1 MTAQTDAN
9 TSLLEGALHKVATTE
24 VPEVEKIAIAFS
36 GGLDSTLCIT
46 LAREKYHADV
56 VAITVDVG
64 QGQDEIEQSFAKAK
78 QLNIEPILIDA
89 KEEFASEW
97 LTKAIQANSDYLGY
111 PVSTSMTRQLI
122 AAKVAQAAVEL
133 GCDSLMEGSSG
144 KGNDQYRMHN
154 VFSIFAPGLKIL
166 VPVRDFDLTR
176 TEELALCEH
185 YGVPVT
191 EIISGGD
198 DKTMWC
204 RSIASGGIGL
214 DTELP
219 DNIWM
224 WLTSPEKAPDV
235 ATTVSITFQNGL
247 PVALNGQLMELS
259 ELIPALNEL
268 GGANGIGKIDIF
280 EDGIMDLKSREIYE
294 APAAKILLTVHK
306 DIEAATLTKQQLV
319 FKKQVD
325 SMWAALVY
333 HGEWFQPLK
342 SNLDAFVAS
351 TQDVV
356 QGTWT
361 VKLYKGSVEIV
372 KRESAAML
380 FRPEIRSIAASGYN
394 QQLAGPAAY
403 IRGLPFQ
410 VIAVRDAEL
419 SAQGVQA

>member
-1 MTAQTDAN
+1 MAQ
-9 TSLLEGALHKVATTE
+9 K
-24 VPEVEKIAIAFS
+24 
-36 GGLDSTLCIT
+36 
-46 LAREKYHADV
+46 
-56 VAITVDVG
+56 
-64 QGQDEIEQSFAKAK
+64 
-78 QLNIEPILIDA
+78 
-89 KEEFASEW
+89 
-97 LTKAIQANSDYLGY
+97 
-111 PVSTSMTRQLI
+111 
-122 AAKVAQAAVEL
+122 AVEL
-133 GCDSLMEGSSG
+133 GCDALMEGSSG

-154 VFSIFAPGLKIL
+154 VFSVFAPELKIL

-224 WLTSPEKAPDV
+224 WLTPPEKAPDV
-235 ATTVSITFQNGL
+235 ATTVSITFQNGI
-247 PVALNGQLMELS
+247 PVALNGQPMELA

-294 APAAKILLTVHK
+294 APAAKIILAVHK
-306 DIEAATLTKQQLV
+306 DMESATLTKQQLV
-319 FKKQVD
+319 FKKNVD
-325 SMWAALVY
+325 ANWASLVY

-342 SNLDAFVAS
+342 ANLDAFVAS
-351 TQDVV
+351 TQHVV

-361 VKLYKGSVEIV
+361 VKLYKGSIEIV
-372 KRESAAML
+372 KRESTALL
-380 FRPEIRSIAASGYN
+380 FKPEIRSIAATGFN

-410 VIAVRDAEL
+410 VIALRDAEI
-419 SAQGVQA
+419 AANGVQA